1 MEPPHKTTVQR
12 VSFYMMLA
20 LITVAF
26 SLLLLPFYT
35 AVLWAIILA
44 IVFHP
49 VQLFLVRRLNGREGM
64 AALLSVLMCV
74 CLVIIPLVIIL
85 ASIAQ
90 ESSSLY
96 RQVSSEEFD
105 LRGRIDS
112 IISALPSFIERW
124 TPIQLGS
131 FPDLRDK
138 FSQAIMQTGQSMA
151 GRVVNIG
158 ETTLSFVVGAGVLM
172 YLLFFLFRDG
182 EKLVASITAAMPLS
196 EDHTT
201 KLLEKFT
208 SVVNATVRG
217 NIIIAMIQGTIGGV
231 TFWMLGI
238 EAALLWGVVMTFCSM
253 LPAVGAAI
261 VWGPAALF
269 FMFTGA
275 WLKALVLVLVGV
287 LVIGLIDNLLRPPL
301 VGKNAKLPDYVVLIS
316 TVGGMALFGL
326 NGFIIGPLIAAFFI
340 SAWSLFAREPDL

>member
-49 VQLFLVRRLNGREGM
+49 VQLFLVRRLNGREGL

-196 EDHTT
+196 EDHTN